1 MSSLENPVKIADNR
15 VVAIDYTLTDDEQNE
30 LDSSSG
36 REPLKYLHGAQNIIP
51 GLEKALAGKAE
62 GDEVQVTVQPEE
74 AYGPVN
80 PDLIQ
85 KAPLSA
91 FQGVEEVKPGMQFQ
105 AEGPNGQ
112 TQIITVR
119 EVHDDGVDIDANH
132 PLAGQVL
139 HFDVKIQEVREATDE
154 EVEHGHVH

>member
-1 MSSLENPVKIADNR
+1 MKIAENC
-15 VVAIDYTLTDDEQNE
+15 VVAIDYTLTDDDKNE

-36 REPLKYLHGAQNIIP
+36 REPLRYLHGAQNIIP
-51 GLEKALAGKAE
+51 GLEKALAGKSA
-62 GDEVQVTVQPEE
+62 GDELEVTVQPEE
-74 AYGPVN
+74 AYGPVD
-80 PDLIQ
+80 PGLIQ

-105 AEGPNGQ
+105 AQGPDGQ
-112 TQIITVR
+112 TRIITVR
-119 EVHDDGVDIDANH
+119 EVSGEEVAIDANH

-139 HFDVKIQEVREATDE
+139 HFAVKVQEVREATKE

>member
-1 MSSLENPVKIADNR
+1 MEKFVKIADNC
-15 VVAIDYTLTDDEQNE
+15 VVAIDYTLTDEDQNE

-36 REPLKYLHGAQNIIP
+36 REPLRYLHGAQNIIP
-51 GLEKALAGKAE
+51 GLEKALTGKSE
-62 GDEVQVTVQPEE
+62 GDELTVTVQPEE

-91 FQGVEEVKPGMQFQ
+91 FQGVDEVKPGMQFQ

-112 TQIITVR
+112 KQIITVR
-119 EVHDDGVDIDANH
+119 EVADDGVSIDANH

-139 HFDVKIQEVREATDE
+139 HFDVKVQEVREATKD

>member
-1 MSSLENPVKIADNR
+1 MEIFVKIAENC
-15 VVAIDYTLTDDEQNE
+15 VVAIDYTLKDNEQNE

-36 REPLKYLHGAQNIIP
+36 REPLRYLHGAQNIIP
-51 GLEKALAGKAE
+51 GLEKALTGKAA
-62 GDEVQVTVQPEE
+62 GDELQVTVQPEE
-74 AYGPVN
+74 AYGPIN

-91 FQGVEEVKPGMQFQ
+91 FEGVEEVKPGMQFQ
-105 AEGPNGQ
+105 AEGPSGQ

-119 EVHDDGVDIDANH
+119 EVHDDGVAIDANH

-139 HFDVKIQEVREATDE
+139 HFDVRIQDVREATEE

>member
-1 MSSLENPVKIADNR
+1 
-15 VVAIDYTLTDDEQNE
+15 
-30 LDSSSG
+30 
-36 REPLKYLHGAQNIIP
+36 
-51 GLEKALAGKAE
+51 
-62 GDEVQVTVQPEE
+62 VQPEE

-85 KAPLSA
+85 KAPMSA

-139 HFDVKIQEVREATDE
+139 HFDVKVQEVREATDE